1 MVGQIVGLDRNEIY
15 SLEVVVMD
23 ATFVYRGPKLGG
35 GLGRGRMSTGG
46 TKNSVFD
53 CQQLA

>member
-46 TKNSVFD
+46 TKNSQF
-53 CQQLA
+53 LIANS